1 MLNAVQRMPVTI
13 RFISESVLR
22 PKSNLMM
29 PQLRQAQ
36 TVMNLLMTCQIIK
49 ENINKGKLRETATES
64 GPCEHRRYEK
74 PQAGLQH
81 LTLCGLA

>member
-1 MLNAVQRMPVTI
+1 
-13 RFISESVLR
+13 
-22 PKSNLMM
+22 MM
-29 PQLRQAQ
+29 PQLRQVQ

-81 LTLCGLA
+81 LTVCVSAVVPFRSRVLSHETKTLDEDKT

>member
-1 MLNAVQRMPVTI
+1 
-13 RFISESVLR
+13 
-22 PKSNLMM
+22 MM
-29 PQLRQAQ
+29 PQLRQVQ

-81 LTLCGLA
+81 LT